1 LKHVLDFEESPV
13 SLGLTDDQRSLAD
26 SVAEWARSRAT
37 TDLVR
42 RSEETGQGVFEETW
56 TSLAGLGLVTIAVPE
71 GLGGGGGS
79 VLDLAC
85 ALEAC
90 AASLVPGPL
99 LSTAVAVTAISHAE
113 PSAAAA
119 DVVRAVVDGSASL
132 GLALDA
138 GDVAVDG
145 GVLDG
150 VVPLAWGAGDVT
162 HVLVGAAG
170 DRWFLLDVAA
180 DGVVVEAAVPVD
192 LSRAAGTVRLRGA
205 VPVAQVAVTGEQVRT
220 LAAALAAAEAAG
232 VARWSLRTAVEHAK
246 VREQFGRVIGS
257 FQAVKHLC
265 AEMLERAESATAV
278 AWDAAA
284 AQDEP
289 REQQVFAAA
298 VAASVALDAAVANAQ
313 DCIQVLGGIGFTWEH
328 DAHLYLRRAMSTRL
342 LLGGSDRW
350 RAAVTDLALTGVR
363 RSTHIDLDGADE
375 HLRDD
380 VRAEV
385 SRVAA
390 VPGRERRLAMAEAGL
405 VAPHYPPPYGRG
417 AGAVE
422 QLVIEDELAAAG
434 IRAPEL
440 AIGAWA
446 LPTILEHGDDAQRE
460 RFVMPTLRGEIA
472 WCQLFSEPGAGS
484 DLASLRTRADRVE
497 GGWSLTGQ
505 KVWTS
510 LAREADW
517 AICLARTDPDAKP
530 HRGITYFLLDMS
542 TPGIDIRPLREITG
556 EAVFNEVFLDGVV
569 VPDDCV
575 VGEVNGGWP
584 LARTTLA
591 NERVAMGGRS
601 LGTSVERALAVV
613 AGCKEP
619 DTATRVRLG
628 AAVAEATT
636 VKVLGLRSTLRAVA
650 GVGPGPESSVSKLVG
665 VRQRQDSSE
674 LVLDLMEEAAL
685 LGGADAT
692 AAWQEALLTR
702 CLSIAGGTT
711 QILRNVAAERI
722 LGLPR

>member
-1 LKHVLDFEESPV
+1 M
-13 SLGLTDDQRSLAD
+13 SLGLTDDQRSLAA
-26 SVAEWARSRAT
+26 SVAEWARARAT
-37 TDLVR
+37 TDTVR
-42 RSEETGQGVFEETW
+42 RAEEAGPEAFSETW
-56 TSLAGLGLVTIAVPE
+56 ASLGELGLVTIAVPE
-71 GLGGGGGS
+71 ELGGGGGS

-90 AASLVPGPL
+90 AAALVPGPV
-99 LSTAVAVTAISHAE
+99 LSTAVAVTAMSRAE
-113 PSAAAA
+113 LPDTAREVIGAVAEGAA
-119 DVVRAVVDGSASL
+119 SI
-132 GLALDA
+132 GLAHDA
-138 GDVAVDG
+138 DETSVDDQESLHG
-145 GVLDG
+145 ALP
-150 VVPLAWGAGDVT
+150 VVWGAGSAT
-162 HVLVGAAG
+162 HVLVPVA
-170 DRWFLLDVAA
+170 DERWFLVDIAAAGVHVDVAA
-180 DGVVVEAAVPVD
+180 PVD
-192 LSRAAGTVRLRGA
+192 LSRTTGSLRLEGA
-205 VPVAQVAVTGEQVRT
+205 RPVAEVPVSRAQVRALSAV
-220 LAAALAAAEAAG
+220 LASAEAAG

-289 REQQVFAAA
+289 REQAELAAA

-328 DAHLYLRRAMSTRL
+328 DAHLYLRRAMSNRL
-342 LLGGSDRW
+342 LLGG
-350 RAAVTDLALTGVR
+350 TDLWRTEVADAALAGVR
-363 RSTHIDLDGADE
+363 RSTHIDLEGADG

-380 VRAEV
+380 VRAL
-385 SRVAA
+385 VARIA
-390 VPGRERRLAMAEAGL
+390 GLPGAERRAAMAEAGL

-417 AGAVE
+417 AGPVE
-422 QLVIEDELAAAG
+422 QLVIEDELGAAG
-434 IRAPEL
+434 VRAPEL

-446 LPTILEHGDDAQRE
+446 LPTILEHGDEALRE
-460 RFVMPTLRGEIA
+460 RFVLPTLRGELT

-484 DLASLRTRADRVE
+484 DLASLRTRADKVQ

-517 AICLARTDPDAKP
+517 AICLARTDPDATP

-575 VGEVNGGWP
+575 VGEVNGGWT

-601 LGTSVERALAVV
+601 LGTSVERALNVV
-613 AGCKEP
+613 AGRKEP
-619 DTATRVRLG
+619 DAATRVRLG

-674 LVLDLMEEAAL
+674 LVLDLLGESAL
-685 LGGADAT
+685 LGAADAR